1 MGREVTWFT
10 FRKHGSGCLTE
21 NAGGVEAGPGARGWG
36 RRSPLRTE
44 PEGEGLGSADDQVWR
59 EEVSSE
65 FGLS

>member
-1 MGREVTWFT
+1 MED
-10 FRKHGSGCLTE
+10 
-21 NAGGVEAGPGARGWG
+21 AGGVEAGPGARGWG